1 LKGQGLTIRTGGR
14 GDHFVKLKIAVPK
27 TLSPEE
33 KRLFEELRNVS
44 TFNPRND

>member
-1 LKGQGLTIRTGGR
+1 MNIRSGGR

-27 TLSPEE
+27 TLSEQE
-33 KRLFEELRNVS
+33 KQLFEELKRIS